1 MGLEADSQFLDEVLG
16 LFALEAQEWVS
27 QAKAALKEL
36 ADTGKPCPPYRAGKL
51 YDAIVRGISN
61 LGGSAATVNL
71 EPVEKVAFAVLPV
84 LQTMQAHNGAPSS
97 EQLTAVQEALDH
109 ILATVQQLAEK
120 KTAATLDV
128 DSVLGRLERSRSI
141 LSHAV
146 TSAET
151 GRSEEIRHALLQI
164 REAQSRSADGTRNL
178 AEVVL
183 HKVEGDEEPGIDDR
197 TVAKIIRELELL
209 DQQFLDEVRK
219 RAPTIKEG
227 FSRFRD
233 GRGAGTDT
241 PRPEEHGRVRIFQ
254 EIEHLYEISR
264 LVNSTPIM
272 FYLQGLRTFLSVASQ
287 RPMLISEQ
295 RYQAVGSRVGLLQ
308 ALAERWVEVGRN
320 ERASI
325 QKFLLQG

>member
-16 LFALEAQEWVS
+16 LFALEAQEWVG
-27 QAKAALKEL
+27 QANLALKEL
-36 ADTGKPCPPYRAGKL
+36 ADTGKPCPRERAGKL

-71 EPVEKVAFAVLPV
+71 EPVEKMAFAILPV
-84 LQTMQAHNGAPSS
+84 LQAMQAHHGAPSN
-97 EQLTAVQEALDH
+97 EQIAAVQEALDQ

-120 KTAATLDV
+120 QTGATSDV
-128 DSVLGRLERSRSI
+128 DSIVSRLERSRTTPTPP
-141 LSHAV
+141 A
-146 TSAET
+146 TPAET
-151 GRSEEIRHALLQI
+151 GRSAELRHALLQV
-164 REAQSRSADGTRNL
+164 RQAQSQSPDGTRNL

-183 HKVEGDEEPGIDDR
+183 HKVEGDEEQGIDDR

-219 RAPTIKEG
+219 RAPVIKEG
-227 FSRFRD
+227 FSHFSA
-233 GRGAGTDT
+233 GRRAGTDA
-241 PRPEEHGRVRIFQ
+241 PRLEEHGGARIFQ

-272 FYLQGLRTFLSVASQ
+272 FYLQGLRTFLSVASD
-287 RPMLISEQ
+287 RPTLISEQ
-295 RYQAVGSRVGLLQ
+295 RYQAVGTRVGLLQ

-325 QKFLLQG
+325 QKFLQS